1 MEIRK
6 TDDGSFTIWSEQFKE
21 TYHSTF
27 GAATESTHVFIE
39 TGLKHW
45 TEKTVTIFEMGFGT
59 GLNALLTFQEA
70 VGKNL
75 QVNYHAVELF
85 PVSLDIIKRIETNQ
99 NSTDVFLRMHE
110 AEWNKEIQISEQFK
124 LKKIALN
131 FSEWQPDI
139 AYNLVYFDAFSP
151 ETQPELWT
159 PAVFEKMYNMLS
171 HRGILTTYCAK
182 GSVRRNMIAAGFKVE
197 RLPGP
202 PGKREILRAVK

>member
-6 TDDGSFTIWSEQFKE
+6 TDDGSFTLWSEQYKE

-39 TGLKHW
+39 AGLKQW
-45 TEKTVTIFEMGFGT
+45 TENTVSIFEMGFGT
-59 GLNALLTFQEA
+59 GLNALLTYKETL
-70 VGKNL
+70 GKSL
-75 QVNYHAVELF
+75 RVHYHAVELF
-85 PVSLDIIKRIETNQ
+85 PVSLDIIKKIETAPYL
-99 NSTDVFLRMHE
+99 TDTFLRMHE
-110 AEWNKEIQISEQFK
+110 AEWNKEIQISEQFT
-124 LKKIALN
+124 LKKISSNLN
-131 FSEWQPDI
+131 EWQPE
-139 AYNLVYFDAFSP
+139 AVYNLVYFDAFSP

-159 PAVFEKMYNMLS
+159 LQVFEKMYKMLS
-171 HRGILTTYCAK
+171 PNGILTTYCAK